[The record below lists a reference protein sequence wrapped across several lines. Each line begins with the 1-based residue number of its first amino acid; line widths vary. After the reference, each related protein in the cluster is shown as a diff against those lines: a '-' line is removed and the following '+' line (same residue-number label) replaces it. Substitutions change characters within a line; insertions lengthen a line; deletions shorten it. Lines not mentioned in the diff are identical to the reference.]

1 MMDVL
6 AYNSGFD
13 FVDIIKEFDY
23 DYVKFAGCTSNGTY
37 VLGVDNDD
45 ELLYISVPVDEYD
58 GKVRRIA
65 PLGLKQGVILARR
78 INYSGNSTTQSGKSI
93 SYKRVLADCNIF
105 NQFLD
110 DEVKI
115 EGNQIDMEGF
125 FSKSNFTGFDN
136 GLTIKDSSIEVAHMF
151 VESKGLTKVTFKN
164 CELSSLVE
172 LTLDSDVEC
181 VTFEGCSLIVKD
193 NSNRKSYEKQLEA
206 HCLDDIFG
214 RRTTTVNLICC
225 DDGLIEELMR
235 LNSRAQHYFRE
246 LEINILD

>member
-1 MMDVL
+1 MDVL

-13 FVDIIKEFDY
+13 FVDIINEFDY
-23 DYVKFAGCTSNGTY
+23 DYVKFTGCTSNGTY

-115 EGNQIDMEGF
+115 EGNQINMEGF
-125 FSKSNFTGFDN
+125 FHKSNFTGFDN
-136 GLTIKDSSIEVAHMF
+136 GLTIKDSSIEVVHMF
-151 VESKGLTKVTFKN
+151 GDSRGLTDVTFKN
-164 CELSSLVE
+164 CELSSLVG
-172 LTLDSDVEC
+172 LTQNSDVEC
-181 VTFEGCSLIVKD
+181 VTFENCSLVVTD
-193 NSNRKSYEKQLEA
+193 NSHLNSWGQKLEA
-206 HCLDDIFG
+206 G
-214 RRTTTVNLICC
+214 
-225 DDGLIEELMR
+225 
-235 LNSRAQHYFRE
+235 
-246 LEINILD
+246 

>member
-1 MMDVL
+1 MDVL

-23 DYVKFAGCTSNGTY
+23 DYVKFAGCTSNGTH

-151 VESKGLTKVTFKN
+151 GSSKGLTNVTFKN
-164 CELSSLVE
+164 CELSSLVG
-172 LTLDSDVEC
+172 LTQNSDIEC
-181 VTFEGCSLIVKD
+181 VTFEGCSLVVKD
-193 NSNRKSYEKQLEA
+193 NSHLKPHERPLEA
-206 HCLDDIFG
+206 SCLDEIFG
-214 RRTTTVNLICC
+214 RKTITVNLMCC
-225 DDGLIEELMR
+225 DDSLIDELMK
-235 LNSRAQHYFRE
+235 LNSRAQQSFRE

>member
-1 MMDVL
+1 MDVL
-6 AYNSGFD
+6 AYNSGFE

-23 DYVKFAGCTSNGTY
+23 EYVKFAGCTSNGTY

-58 GKVRRIA
+58 GKVRRIS

-78 INYSGNSTTQSGKSI
+78 VNYLGDSTTQSGKSI
-93 SYKRVLADCNIF
+93 SYKRVLANCNIF

-110 DEVKI
+110 DEFAI
-115 EGNQIDMEGF
+115 EGTKVDMEGF
-125 FSKSNFTGFDN
+125 FCKSNFAGFDN

-193 NSNRKSYEKQLEA
+193 NSNRKSHEKQLEA

>member
-1 MMDVL
+1 MDVL

-110 DEVKI
+110 DDVKI

-151 VESKGLTKVTFKN
+151 GSSKGLTNVTFKN
-164 CELSSLVE
+164 CELSSLVG
-172 LTLDSDVEC
+172 LTQNSDVEC
-181 VTFEGCSLIVKD
+181 VTFENCSLVVTD
-193 NSNRKSYEKQLEA
+193 NSHLNSWGQKLEA
-206 HCLDDIFG
+206 GCLDEIFG
-214 RRTTTVNLICC
+214 RKTTTVNLIGC
-225 DDGLIEELMR
+225 DDSLIEELIK
-235 LNSRAQHYFRE
+235 LNSRVQQFFRE